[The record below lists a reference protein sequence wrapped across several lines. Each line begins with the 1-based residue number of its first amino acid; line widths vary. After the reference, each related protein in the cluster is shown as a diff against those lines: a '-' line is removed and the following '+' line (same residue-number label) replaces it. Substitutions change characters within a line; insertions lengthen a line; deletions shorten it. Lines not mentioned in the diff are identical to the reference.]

1 MFIQMITLYLCNN
14 NKQIEIMDYLKITN
28 VYVDGIDTNDYPDFC
43 DAFKASAEY
52 DGVDMTEE
60 QLDEINEHYDFVY
73 ECVVSQIF

>member
-1 MFIQMITLYLCNN
+1 
-14 NKQIEIMDYLKITN
+14 MDYLKITN

-43 DAFKASAEY
+43 DAFIASAEY

-73 ECVVSQIF
+73 ECVVNQIF

>member
-1 MFIQMITLYLCNN
+1 MFIRMITLYLCNN

-43 DAFKASAEY
+43 DAFIASAEY

>member
-43 DAFKASAEY
+43 DAFIASAEY

-73 ECVVSQIF
+73 ECVVNQIF